1 MATVQ
6 VPGILTISKEE
17 FEAVLIWHITQIGA
31 LMNDMMIKVDTWPDE
46 THLSAEVTAV
56 CDFFKSRKWADEGH
70 LVQARATT
78 ALEELKDVNV
88 LRITAAMKN
97 LVNEFAVSAQGI
109 TNAVALTLRAEEY
122 ATRIKQAIQKL
133 ITASSEYHQ
142 WVKELQKAAQVV
154 LALK

>member
-6 VPGILTISKEE
+6 VPRILTISKEE

-31 LMNDMMIKVDTWPDE
+31 LMNDMMIQVAAWPDE
-46 THLSAEVTAV
+46 THLSAEVAAV
-56 CDFFKSRKWADEGH
+56 CDFFKTRKWADEGH

-78 ALEELKDVNV
+78 ALKELKDVNV

-97 LVNEFAVSAQGI
+97 LVNEFTVGAQGI

-122 ATRIKQAIQKL
+122 ATCIKLAIQEL
-133 ITASSEYHQ
+133 LTATSEYQ
-142 WVKELQKAAQVV
+142 RWVKELQKAAQVV